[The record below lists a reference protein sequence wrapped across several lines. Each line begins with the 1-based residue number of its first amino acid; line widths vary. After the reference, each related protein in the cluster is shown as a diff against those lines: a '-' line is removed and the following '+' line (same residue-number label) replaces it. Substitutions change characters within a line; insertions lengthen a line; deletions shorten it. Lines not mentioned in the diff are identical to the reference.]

1 MTNLSFPDGFL
12 WGGAIAANQAE
23 GAWNEDGKGVSIA
36 DVVRGGLISGV
47 IDATVDPAQYYASHE
62 AVDFY
67 HRFRDDIELFHEM
80 GFKCLRTS
88 IAWTRIFPNG
98 DEDEPNEAGLA
109 FYDSLFDSL
118 RAKGIEPVITLS
130 HFETPLHLIN
140 AYGGWTN
147 RKLIGFFEHFART
160 VMTRYAAKVR
170 YWMGFNEINHA
181 HTIPIAAAAIRLSD
195 EMTVTQRLQLIY
207 QASHHM
213 FVASALAA
221 KACHELVPQGQMGA
235 MLSLSGV
242 YPTSCAP
249 EDVFATYQLRRRS
262 LFYSDVLMR
271 GEYPAYARRI
281 FDEYGI
287 ELAMEPEDLQLIR
300 AHRCDYLAF
309 SYYRTVT
316 FKAGMTYLGNTG
328 GLIGLD
334 NPHLER
340 TEWGWLIDPLGLRYV
355 CNELWD
361 RYGKPLFVV
370 ENGYGGHDE
379 PAADGSINDPA
390 RIAYLEAHVRSLAEA
405 ITDGCQIIGY
415 TWWGPIDIVSAGTGE
430 MRKRYGFI
438 YVDKDN
444 EGKGSLVRSRKAS
457 FHHYR
462 KIIATNGRS
471 VLTDVAQTGQTAQ
484 AVPARAVANV
494 NESITE

>member
-1 MTNLSFPDGFL
+1 MLSFPDGFL
-12 WGGAIAANQAE
+12 WGGAIAANQDE
-23 GAWNEDGKGVSIA
+23 GAWNEDGKGVAIA

-47 IDATVDPAQYYASHE
+47 ADAAVDPTRYFASHE

-67 HRFRDDIELFHEM
+67 HRFREDVALFHEM

-98 DEDEPNEAGLA
+98 DDTEPNEAGLA
-109 FYDSLFDSL
+109 FYDQLFDEL
-118 RAKGIEPVITLS
+118 RARGIEPVVTLS
-130 HFETPLHLIN
+130 HYETPLHLVDV
-140 AYGGWTN
+140 YDGWSN
-147 RKLIGFFEHFART
+147 RKLIHFFERFARV
-160 VMTRYAAKVR
+160 VMTHYAAKVR
-170 YWMGFNEINHA
+170 YWMGFNEINNAHA
-181 HTIPIAAAAIRLSD
+181 IPLAAAAIRLT
-195 EMTVTQRLQLIY
+195 EAMTPSERLQRIY

-221 KACHELVPQGQMGA
+221 KACHELVPGGQMGA

-242 YPTSCAP
+242 YPNTCAS

-262 LFYSDVLMR
+262 LFFSDVLMR
-271 GEYPAYARRI
+271 GAYPGYAKRI
-281 FDEYGI
+281 FAEYGVT
-287 ELAMEPEDLQLIR
+287 LAMEPNDLDLIR
-300 AHRCDYLAF
+300 ANTCDYLAF

-316 FKAGMTYLGNTG
+316 FKAGMPYLGNTG
-328 GLIGLD
+328 GIVGFD
-334 NPHLER
+334 NPYLEK
-340 TEWGWLIDPLGLRYV
+340 TEWGWPIDPLGFCYV

-379 PAADGSINDPA
+379 PGPDGMINDPA
-390 RIAYLEAHVRSLAEA
+390 RIDYLDAHLRALAGA
-405 ITDGCQIIGY
+405 VADGCEIIGY

-444 EGKGSLVRSRKAS
+444 EGHSTLARRRKAS
-457 FHHYR
+457 FHHCQHV
-462 KIIATNGRS
+462 IATNGHCILEDAPS
-471 VLTDVAQTGQTAQ
+471 
-484 AVPARAVANV
+484 
-494 NESITE
+494 